1 MSSTTKCKLYDAKIS
16 SDFFTPELLD
26 LVSHDYE
33 VKGSKRLRS
42 SKAYPDNDW
51 VMVKIGTGWSLI
63 FSS

>member
-1 MSSTTKCKLYDAKIS
+1 MFPLPTTCHSLFDIS
-16 SDFFTPELLD
+16 SDFFTPELLEM
-26 LVSHDYE
+26 VSHDYE

-63 FSS
+63 LFG